1 MNEKTIETIQR
12 HARLAFMTAVT
23 ATMLAL
29 TFYHAGRGLP
39 GLPTTVVYA
48 LTVGFGLEF
57 LGATWSGRWRERSGA
72 PLTRR

>member
-12 HARLAFMTAVT
+12 HARLAFMATVT

-29 TFYHAGRGLP
+29 TLQQARYGLP
-39 GLPTTVVYA
+39 ALPTMAVYA

-57 LGATWSGRWRERSGA
+57 LGSAWRGR
-72 PLTRR
+72 